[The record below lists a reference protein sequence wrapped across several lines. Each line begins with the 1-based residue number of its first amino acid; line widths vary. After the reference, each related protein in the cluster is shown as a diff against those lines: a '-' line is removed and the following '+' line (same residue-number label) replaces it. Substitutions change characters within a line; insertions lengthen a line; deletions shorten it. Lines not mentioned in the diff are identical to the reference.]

1 MTALTAIVPVADEP
15 EAFERV
21 PPAGV
26 KFHEHA
32 GLFPWIEGAEF
43 EALKADIAANGVLEP
58 IVFFA
63 GEILDGRNRYM
74 AARDLGIEYP
84 RVEYRGD
91 DPLGYVVSLNLKR
104 RHMSERERAMVA
116 SKIANMPK
124 GARTDIAPIGAMSDA
139 EAARLLNVSE
149 RSVER
154 AKAVRRDGAPELVKA
169 VEAGTASLSSAAEI
183 AKLPVDEQQAIVEAG
198 PVAVKEVAKSVRKD
212 GADPEKAALRKSVIE
227 ASKDGNKPT
236 RKDRR
241 NKDYEDDPAYRMLMR
256 VIGPCSTMIE
266 QVGRGEIVTAEAL
279 EGFLDGVPGHRE
291 RSLRQVAHARDY
303 LNQFLEAANAH

>member
-1 MTALTAIVPVADEP
+1 
-15 EAFERV
+15 
-21 PPAGV
+21 
-26 KFHEHA
+26 
-32 GLFPWIEGAEF
+32 
-43 EALKADIAANGVLEP
+43 
-58 IVFFA
+58 
-63 GEILDGRNRYM
+63 
-74 AARDLGIEYP
+74 
-84 RVEYRGD
+84 
-91 DPLGYVVSLNLKR
+91 
-104 RHMSERERAMVA
+104 
-116 SKIANMPK
+116 
-124 GARTDIAPIGAMSDA
+124 MSDA

-266 QVGRGEIVTAEAL
+266 QVARCWADYCPCDSSDPDYGYADIPICRNLKKGVPVD
-279 EGFLDGVPGHRE
+279 DGVMAGGAASRDARRALRE
-291 RSLRQVAHARDY
+291 HEDQYGA
-303 LNQFLEAANAH
+303 F